1 MKEGAMG
8 RRDFIRG
15 TVAGGVGLGM
25 LRTAGGAEAGDLA
38 ATEGKVP
45 RKALGSTGEVLPII
59 QMGTCQTM
67 DPKYDKRL
75 HRCFQMGVDYIDTA
89 QMYAD
94 GLAQKAVAVFHRQIA
109 DRKKLFIATKVYLG
123 VQEATAQRF
132 KDELDKCLADLETDY
147 VDLFYMHMAH
157 HERYLEP
164 EFIKMGDELK
174 KSGKT
179 RFFGFSTHDGSV
191 PMMLTRAAEL
201 GGGIDVIL
209 FRYNFR
215 QYGNVELNKAIDAAK
230 SKGIGL
236 VAMKTL
242 AAIPDDA
249 EEIMPFRSDNFT
261 LTQAKLKAVWAD
273 DRIDSI
279 CSQMSSV
286 EHVMENTAAA
296 MSPVKLSMDEYMQ
309 LHRLAALTSEHYCNG
324 CNHLCESRVP
334 GKLRIADQMRYLMYY
349 ESYRE
354 CESARK
360 LYRSLQPEERDFDH
374 LDLAEATR
382 ACPQQIDI
390 RKRLEKARN
399 LLSV

>member
-1 MKEGAMG
+1 MKTGPMG

-15 TVAGGVGLGM
+15 TVAGGMGLGM
-25 LRTAGGAEAGDLA
+25 MGAADGAAGQVPAPAG
-38 ATEGKVP
+38 GKVP
-45 RKALGSTGEVLPII
+45 RKPLGSTGEVLPIL

-94 GLAQKAVAVFHRQIA
+94 GLAQKAVAVFNRQIA
-109 DRKKLFIATKVYLG
+109 DRKKLFIATKVYLS
-123 VQEATAQRF
+123 VEEASAQRF
-132 KDELDKCLADLETDY
+132 KEELDKCLADLEMDY
-147 VDLFYMHMAH
+147 VDLFYIHMAH

-164 EFIKMGDELK
+164 EFIQMADDLK

-179 RFFGFSTHDGSV
+179 RFFGISVHDGSV
-191 PMMLTRAAEL
+191 PAMLTKAAEV
-201 GGGIDVIL
+201 GGVDVVL

-215 QYGNVELNKAIDAAK
+215 QYGNVELNRAIDAAK
-230 SKGIGL
+230 SKGLGL

-249 EEIMPFRSDNFT
+249 EEIVPFRSDNFT

-273 DRIDSI
+273 DRIDAV

-296 MSPVKLSMDEYMQ
+296 ISPVKLSMDEYMQ

-349 ESYRE
+349 ESYHE
-354 CESARK
+354 CDSARK
-360 LYRSLQPEERDFDH
+360 LYRSLQPEERDFDYV
-374 LDLAEATR
+374 DLADATK

-390 RKRLEKARN
+390 RRRLERARK